1 MSESPENTRVS
12 RRAPEEKLSVSQLTR
27 SVRDV
32 LEHRFPLLWV
42 SGEISNFLLA
52 RSGHAY
58 FVLKDERAQ
67 VRCVMFR
74 HRNQYLD
81 WTPRDGM
88 QVEVQGL
95 VSLYEPRG
103 DFQLT
108 VETMRRAGRGALYEA
123 FIRLKERLSAEG
135 LFDEDAKRDLPAFPR
150 AIGVVSSLAAA
161 ALRDVLTTLARR
173 NPSIPVFVYPCPV
186 QGAGAGAQ
194 IAGAIAAAGR
204 RGECDVLI
212 VARGGGSIEDLW
224 AFNDEAVARAIR
236 ACPVPV
242 VTGVGHETD
251 FTIADFA
258 ADRRAPTPTA
268 AAELVSPSRAA
279 MLANLAELAGRLSW
293 HMRRALETRMQR
305 LDSTA
310 RRLQHPG
317 KRLAARADM
326 LAQLGTRLSAA
337 ARRDAAERAWGLERL
352 VQRMRAAS
360 PDLREA
366 RIRTA
371 HALQRL
377 ARAVAQQRQAR
388 DARMAATLA
397 SLGHLDPAN
406 VLSRGYSVV
415 RDGTGRIIR
424 DAASLSA
431 GALIEARFASGGATA
446 RVEQVLPDDKAPPSS
461 GATGRRPAG

>member
-1 MSESPENTRVS
+1 MPESPEFTRVS
-12 RRAPEEKLSVSQLTR
+12 RRAPEEILSVSQLTR

-123 FIRLKERLSAEG
+123 FLKLKERLAAEG
-135 LFDEDAKRDLPAFPR
+135 LFDQDSKRELPALPC

-173 NPSIPVFVYPCPV
+173 NPSIPVVVYPCPV
-186 QGAGAGAQ
+186 QGAGAGAL
-194 IAGAIAAAGR
+194 IAAAIDTAGR
-204 RGECDVLI
+204 RRECDVLI

-236 ACPVPV
+236 TCPVPV

-258 ADRRAPTPTA
+258 ADHRAPTPTA

-279 MLANLAELAGRLSW
+279 LLAGLADAAGRLSW

-317 KRLAARADM
+317 RRLAARGDL
-326 LAQLGTRLSAA
+326 LAQLRTRLSAA
-337 ARRDAAERAWGLERL
+337 ASRDAAERAWRLERL
-352 VQRMRAAS
+352 VQRMRGAS

-366 RIRTA
+366 SVRTA
-371 HALQRL
+371 HAVQRL
-377 ARAVAQQRQAR
+377 GRAAAQLRQAR
-388 DARMAATLA
+388 DARMGAALA
-397 SLGHLDPAN
+397 SLGHLDPSN
-406 VLSRGYSVV
+406 VLARGYSVV

-424 DAASLSA
+424 DAATLSA
-431 GALIEARFASGGATA
+431 GALIEARFAAGGATA
-446 RVEQVLPDDKAPPSS
+446 RVEQVLPGGTAPGTVP
-461 GATGRRPAG
+461 GTGRGSPD